1 MPPSKKASEAG
12 RRVKRTPKT
21 SDVTVENKTFKASKP
36 VALPSI
42 CGKVDAK
49 QAHKAF
55 RALAAYTE
63 RRQNE
68 KSSNELPL
76 GGGDSLGASKDTE
89 NTVWVQI
96 TVKQL
101 DPQRKVKPARIP
113 LAHPLLDASASVCL
127 LTKDP
132 QREYKDLLQEKNI
145 RTVNRVVGV
154 AKLKGKFR
162 PFDARR
168 ELVREHDLFL
178 ADERIV
184 PMLPQ
189 LCGSVFYKDRKFP
202 IPIDLENKKRL
213 AETIERAIAS
223 TYYMQNKGS
232 CSTIKIGFLNRHS
245 AEELVDNLARALPA
259 IVARIPGKWSNVQNI
274 EVKTGRS
281 AALPIW
287 NCRLVEGDGDDVR
300 WSASEAKKASEEELE
315 KLKDFDVEGV
325 EDLEAFD
332 DEPEDEDD
340 GPEEDEPED
349 DDEPDDNDQ
358 ESEKDGDELD
368 NDEPEDENKEVDE
381 DKHKARVP
389 EPRKRKLV
397 GSVPSIKKPGA
408 KTPNTTAKIARS
420 APVKLSRTS
429 TTKPVAK
436 KVKRSM

>member
-1 MPPSKKASEAG
+1 M
-12 RRVKRTPKT
+12 
-21 SDVTVENKTFKASKP
+21 
-36 VALPSI
+36 
-42 CGKVDAK
+42 
-49 QAHKAF
+49 
-55 RALAAYTE
+55 
-63 RRQNE
+63 
-68 KSSNELPL
+68 
-76 GGGDSLGASKDTE
+76 
-89 NTVWVQI
+89 
-96 TVKQL
+96 
-101 DPQRKVKPARIP
+101 
-113 LAHPLLDASASVCL
+113 
-127 LTKDP
+127 
-132 QREYKDLLQEKNI
+132 
-145 RTVNRVVGV
+145 
-154 AKLKGKFR
+154 
-162 PFDARR
+162 
-168 ELVREHDLFL
+168 
-178 ADERIV
+178 
-184 PMLPQ
+184 
-189 LCGSVFYKDRKFP
+189 
-202 IPIDLENKKRL
+202 
-213 AETIERAIAS
+213 
-223 TYYMQNKGS
+223 
-232 CSTIKIGFLNRHS
+232 
-245 AEELVDNLARALPA
+245 
-259 IVARIPGKWSNVQNI
+259 
-274 EVKTGRS
+274 
-281 AALPIW
+281 
-287 NCRLVEGDGDDVR
+287 R